1 MDYKNKSIPVENVTS
16 YDVNK
21 SIQRSLTKACARH
34 GLGLYIY
41 ADEDLPEEHE
51 NATKK
56 PKADSS
62 AEKIDRKAVNL
73 TINTLMGE
81 FAKLRGKSIGEVE
94 NALMRQISAP
104 EGMSLETISDS
115 LAERA
120 KTQIAVW
127 LKAAKEQS

>member
-1 MDYKNKSIPVENVTS
+1 
-16 YDVNK
+16 
-21 SIQRSLTKACARH
+21 
-34 GLGLYIY
+34 
-41 ADEDLPEEHE
+41 
-51 NATKK
+51 
-56 PKADSS
+56 
-62 AEKIDRKAVNL
+62 
-73 TINTLMGE
+73 MGE

>member
-1 MDYKNKSIPVENVTS
+1 
-16 YDVNK
+16 
-21 SIQRSLTKACARH
+21 
-34 GLGLYIY
+34 
-41 ADEDLPEEHE
+41 
-51 NATKK
+51 
-56 PKADSS
+56 
-62 AEKIDRKAVNL
+62 
-73 TINTLMGE
+73 MGE

-120 KTQIAVW
+120 KTQIVVW

>member
-1 MDYKNKSIPVENVTS
+1 MKNI
-16 YDVNK
+16 
-21 SIQRSLTKACARH
+21 
-34 GLGLYIY
+34 
-41 ADEDLPEEHE
+41 
-51 NATKK
+51 
-56 PKADSS
+56 
-62 AEKIDRKAVNL
+62 
-73 TINTLMGE
+73 MGE

-104 EGMSLETISDS
+104 EGASLETISDG